1 MNAKPL
7 LALSLLANAGLVGA
21 LVYLGQQRAPAPST
35 ADAPAA
41 STGTHAAVAKAGP
54 VRAHAAGATNVV
66 VKSFNWETVEA
77 PDYKE
82 YIANLRSIGCPE
94 ETIHDIIIADVNK
107 LFEDRKKALRK
118 PKEKFKFWETGM
130 RGMMGGAV
138 DEEAL
143 AQNRALAAEKKAL
156 IRELLGIELDEKPD
170 LMAGMNPFE
179 HLLGFLSSDK
189 QIKVME
195 LFQQFQAKQAEVFKG
210 GSQDAEDMKKI
221 LALQKEM
228 EGEVAKMLTPEEF
241 ENYQLTLSQTA
252 MTMRMSLTGFEPDE
266 QEFRELFKLQ
276 KAFDDEFGQYGVG
289 GDADEMKKRTEATE
303 ALRKQMKATLGEQRY
318 SDYARET
325 DWQFKNLSKA
335 AERAGLPKDSAIKV
349 WDMQALAQ
357 KEAAQ
362 LYGNASLDAEKRK
375 AAIQEIRAE
384 LERSAA
390 AVLGEEAFEKFK
402 KTSGGLGG
410 AMPSGD

>member
-7 LALSLLANAGLVGA
+7 FALSLLANAGLVGA
-21 LVYLGQQRAPAPST
+21 LVYLGQQRAPAPT
-35 ADAPAA
+35 ADAATVAGAA
-41 STGTHAAVAKAGP
+41 TNAAVTKAG
-54 VRAHAAGATNVV
+54 HARTQTAGTTNVV
-66 VKSFNWETVEA
+66 VKSFNWETVES

-107 LFEDRKKALRK
+107 LFEDRKKALKK
-118 PKEKFKFWETGM
+118 PFKFWATGM
-130 RGMMGGAV
+130 ANMMGGGM
-138 DEEAL
+138 DEQTS
-143 AQNRALAAEKKAL
+143 AQFRDLAAEKKAL
-156 IRELLGIELDEKPD
+156 IRELLGIELNDIAS
-170 LMAGMNPFE
+170 MAAGVNPYE
-179 HLLGFLSSDK
+179 HLLGFLPLEK
-189 QIKVME
+189 QSKVME
-195 LFQQFQAKQAEVFKG
+195 LYQDFAAKQSSLVEAA
-210 GSQDAEDMKKI
+210 GSLDGEDMKKMEE
-221 LALQKEM
+221 LQKEM

-241 ENYQLTLSQTA
+241 ENYQLTMSQTA
-252 MTMRMSLTGFEPDE
+252 MMMRMSLTGFEPDE

-402 KTSGGLGG
+402 KTYGGLGG